1 MLEPVAEALA
11 RVRARARMR
20 NTFTVLAVLTLG
32 VVALFALVP
41 DDVHFFKAKWLLM
54 PDETGMLLSARHL
67 ADDGSLK
74 IDDPWF
80 FRSPAH
86 LPEGVATVGDEIV
99 PRKAIGGYLVYAAA
113 FRVSDDAW
121 TYVGPFFGIVA
132 VVSLAAIVYLRT
144 GRYWPAALAALVF
157 GTSSPFI
164 IWASGLA
171 FDNIIATGLFFS
183 SVAMF
188 ELYLRSDRLPL
199 ALAGSA
205 SAGFAVLVRN
215 EFIVGV
221 ALTLA
226 VVVWSL
232 FRMGRLRR
240 RVAARPLVIGVLLL
254 LVAVVPLMNQY
265 LYGNPLHTG
274 YPARAWHGSLGGVA
288 RSLLDFNLGDFYV
301 LAKSYLVEI
310 GLPTTVLLLLGIAAS
325 AYLKAFHRLDVVLLG
340 FAAFL
345 LYFYLGKRGSYG
357 SDHVWLVSSYPRYI
371 LPVYGIGAA
380 LGAAGIWRLLPRLRL
395 QPAEAG
401 AVMMWVAL
409 VAMSIGIREAF
420 TNDRGV
426 SYVEETTSV
435 LHSIDKVASE
445 VPGTI
450 VVSDVHGKGVIDG
463 RALTPRLLSDPSQ
476 ITRIVANELDEGH
489 RVLVD
494 PDNSHPLY
502 SGYVEYLEAAGFRME
517 QVSERPSM
525 LEVSGNANPAS
536 QRLR

>member
-1 MLEPVAEALA
+1 MLEPVAQALA
-11 RVRARARMR
+11 RVRASARMR
-20 NTFTVLAVLTLG
+20 SMFTVLAVLTLG

-54 PDETGMLLSARHL
+54 PDETGMLLSARQL

-99 PRKAIGGYLVYAAA
+99 PRKAVGGYLVYAAA

-144 GRYWPAALAALVF
+144 GRYWPAALAGLVF

-188 ELYLRSDRLPL
+188 ELYLRTDRLPL

-232 FRMGRLRR
+232 FRMGRLERR
-240 RVAARPLVIGVLLL
+240 IAARPLVIGVLLL

-301 LAKSYLVEI
+301 LARSYLVEI

-380 LGAAGIWRLLPRLRL
+380 LGAAAIWRLLPRLRL

-435 LHSIDKVASE
+435 LHSIDKMASE

-494 PDNSHPLY
+494 PDYTHPLY
-502 SGYVEYLEAAGFRME
+502 SGYVDYLEAAGFRME
-517 QVSERPSM
+517 QVNESPSM

-536 QRLR
+536 Q

>member
-11 RVRARARMR
+11 RVRASARR
-20 NTFTVLAVLTLG
+20 RTLLTALAVLTLG
-32 VVALFALVP
+32 VVAFFALVP
-41 DDVHFFKAKWLLM
+41 DDVHFFRAKWLLM
-54 PDETGMLLSARHL
+54 PDETGMLLSARYL
-67 ADDGSLK
+67 ADHGSLK
-74 IDDPWF
+74 IDDPWY

-86 LPEGVATVGDEIV
+86 LPEGVATSGEQIV

-113 FRVSDDAW
+113 FRVSNDAW

-144 GRYWPAALAALVF
+144 GSYWPAALAGLAF

-171 FDNIIATGLFFS
+171 FDNIIATGLFFL
-183 SVAMF
+183 SVALF
-188 ELYLRSDRLPL
+188 ELYLRTDKLPL

-226 VVVWSL
+226 VVLWSL
-232 FRMGRLRR
+232 FRTGRLKRQ
-240 RVAARPLVIGVLLL
+240 VTARPLAIGVLLL
-254 LVAVVPLMNQY
+254 LVAVIPLMNQY

-274 YPARAWHGSLGGVA
+274 YPARAWQSSLGGVA
-288 RSLLDFNLGDFYV
+288 HSLLRFRPGDFYI
-301 LAKSYLVEI
+301 LARSYLVEI
-310 GLPTTVLLLLGIAAS
+310 GLPTTVLLLLGIATA
-325 AYLKAFHRLDVVLLG
+325 AYLKALHRVDAVLLG

-345 LYFYLGKRGSYG
+345 LYYYLGKRGSYG
-357 SDHVWLVSSYPRYI
+357 SNDAWLVGSYSRYI

-380 LGAAGIWRLLPRLRL
+380 LGAVAIWKLLPRLRL
-395 QPAEAG
+395 QPAEAR
-401 AVMMWVAL
+401 AVVMWVAL

-420 TNDRGV
+420 TNERGV
-426 SYVEETTSV
+426 SYVEEATGV
-435 LHSIDKVASE
+435 LHSMDRVASE
-445 VPGTI
+445 VPDTV

-463 RALTPRLLSDPSQ
+463 RALTPRLLHDPSQ
-476 ITRIVANELDEGH
+476 ITGIVANELDEGH

-494 PDNSHPLY
+494 ADYTHPLY
-502 SGYVEYLEAAGFRME
+502 SGYVEDLEDAGFQME
-517 QVSERPSM
+517 PVNESPRI
-525 LEVSGNANPAS
+525 LEVSVGE
-536 QRLR
+536 

>member
-11 RVRARARMR
+11 RVRASARTR
-20 NTFTVLAVLTLG
+20 TLLTVSVVLTLG
-32 VVALFALVP
+32 VVAFFALVVRY
-41 DDVHFFKAKWLLM
+41 DVHFFRAKWLLM
-54 PDETGMLLSARHL
+54 PDETGMLLSARYL
-67 ADDGSLK
+67 ADHGSLK
-74 IDDPWF
+74 IDDPWY

-86 LPEGVATVGDEIV
+86 LPEGVATSGEQIV

-144 GRYWPAALAALVF
+144 GSYWPAALAGLVF

-171 FDNIIATGLFFS
+171 FDNIIAAGLFFL
-183 SVAMF
+183 SVALF
-188 ELYLRSDRLPL
+188 ELYLRTDRLPL
-199 ALAGSA
+199 ALAGSV

-226 VVVWSL
+226 VVLWSL
-232 FRMGRLRR
+232 LRTGKLKR
-240 RVAARPLVIGVLLL
+240 QVTARPLVIAVLLL
-254 LVAVVPLMNQY
+254 LVALVPLMNYY
-265 LYGNPLHTG
+265 LYRNPLHTG
-274 YPARAWHGSLGGVA
+274 YPAGAWQSSLGGIA
-288 RSLLDFNLGDFYV
+288 RSLVRFRPGDFYI
-301 LAKSYLVEI
+301 LARSYLVEI

-357 SDHVWLVSSYPRYI
+357 SNDVWLVSSYPRYI

-380 LGAAGIWRLLPRLRL
+380 LGAAAIWRVLSRLRL
-395 QPAEAG
+395 QPAEAR
-401 AVMMWVAL
+401 AVVMWVAL

-420 TNDRGV
+420 TNERGV
-426 SYVEETTSV
+426 SYVEYTTGV
-435 LHSIDKVASE
+435 LHSMDRVASE
-445 VPGTI
+445 VPDTV

-463 RALTPRLLSDPSQ
+463 RALTPRLLRDPSQ
-476 ITRIVANELDEGH
+476 ITGIVANELDEGH

-494 PDNSHPLY
+494 ADNSHPLY
-502 SGYVEYLEAAGFRME
+502 SGYLEYLEAAGFRME
-517 QVSERPSM
+517 QVSESPSM

-536 QRLR
+536 Q